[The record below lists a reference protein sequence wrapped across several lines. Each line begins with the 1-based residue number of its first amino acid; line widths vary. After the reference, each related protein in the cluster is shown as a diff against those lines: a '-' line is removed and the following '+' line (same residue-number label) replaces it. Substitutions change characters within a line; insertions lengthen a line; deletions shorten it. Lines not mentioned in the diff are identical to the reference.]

1 MMPVSF
7 EHKKCNS
14 SSLIFP
20 YIGVTVQSLGL
31 VWGKSHRN
39 HGKQRINDIVL
50 ELFWD
55 TSNNLQGGNCGCVVF
70 TMLTTRTLGCEHL
83 FYWTSRKWWM
93 APKTFSFSLST
104 FLWLNVSK
112 PLKLLQALGGNLALL
127 RHQGGGHNAAD
138 SASWQLLILN
148 ACIQHAELVGA
159 SRAFLRGKCALKCEN
174 MLSASGFDPEAP
186 TVWPSQLEKTN
197 KTKTKNDS

>member
-39 HGKQRINDIVL
+39 HGKQCINDIVL

-70 TMLTTRTLGCEHL
+70 TILTTRTLGCEHL
-83 FYWTSRKWWM
+83 FYWTSL
-93 APKTFSFSLST
+93 SLSYDSMSQN
-104 FLWLNVSK
+104 LWNYY
-112 PLKLLQALGGNLALL
+112 KLLVETLL
-127 RHQGGGHNAAD
+127 
-138 SASWQLLILN
+138 SWDNREVDTMQLTLLLSSCFFLN

-174 MLSASGFDPEAP
+174 MLSASGFDPGAP

-197 KTKTKNDS
+197 KTKTKNDSLKYLTVQTG